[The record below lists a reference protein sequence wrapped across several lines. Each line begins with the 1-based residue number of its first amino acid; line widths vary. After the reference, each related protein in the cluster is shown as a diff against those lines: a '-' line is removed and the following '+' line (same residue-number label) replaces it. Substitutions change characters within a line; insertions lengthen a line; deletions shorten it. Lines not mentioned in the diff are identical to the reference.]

1 MSAAVRKQGAGG
13 ALSTALG
20 VLIAL
25 FGLIFIVGGADLIWL
40 GGSWYYLICGVVLLA
55 SGALIIA
62 GRVLGAWLFLLAW
75 AGTLAWTA
83 WETSADTDWWGW
95 LPRLFGP
102 TLIAIAVLA
111 IIPALRRRDTVVPR
125 GTIQGAV

>member
-1 MSAAVRKQGAGG
+1 MNAAVRRRGAGS
-13 ALSTALG
+13 ALSVLLG

-25 FGLIFIVGGADLIWL
+25 FGLIFIVGGADLAWL

-55 SGALIIA
+55 SGALIVA
-62 GRVLGAWLFLLAW
+62 GRVAGAWLFLLAW
-75 AGTLAWTA
+75 AATLLWTM

-102 TLIAIAVLA
+102 TLIAIAVLLVM
-111 IIPALRRRDTVVPR
+111 PALRRRDTVRPL
-125 GTIQGAV
+125 GAA